1 MLIIE
6 IIYNISMA
14 ILDPKYPKQVVYYH
28 CDVKAITSALDPD
41 DTHYYYKGKYVG
53 TLTMSTKNG
62 QVGIS
67 FKIDEKLLNS

>member
-1 MLIIE
+1 
-6 IIYNISMA
+6 MA
-14 ILDPKYPKQVVYYH
+14 IRDPKYPKQVVYYK

-53 TLTMSTKNG
+53 TLTMSTKAG

-67 FKIDEKLLNS
+67 FSFDEKMINSAVDEEY

>member
-1 MLIIE
+1 
-6 IIYNISMA
+6 MA
-14 ILDPKYPKQVVYYH
+14 ILDPKYDKQVVYYN

-53 TLTMSTKNG
+53 TLTMSTKAG

-67 FKIDEKLLNS
+67 FSFDEKMVDSEIDEEY

>member
-1 MLIIE
+1 
-6 IIYNISMA
+6 MA
-14 ILDPKYPKQVVYYH
+14 IRDPKYDKQVVYYH

-53 TLTMSTKNG
+53 TLTMSTKAG

-67 FKIDEKLLNS
+67 FSFDKKMVDSEIDEGV

>member
-1 MLIIE
+1 
-6 IIYNISMA
+6 MA
-14 ILDPKYPKQVVYYH
+14 IRDPKYPKQVVYYK

-53 TLTMSTKNG
+53 TLTMSTKAG

-67 FKIDEKLLNS
+67 FSFDEKMVDSEIDEEY

>member
-1 MLIIE
+1 
-6 IIYNISMA
+6 MA
-14 ILDPKYPKQVVYYH
+14 ILDPKYPKQIVYYD

-53 TLTMSTKNG
+53 TLTMSTKGG

-67 FKIDEKLLNS
+67 FRLDEKLLSDEGN

>member
-1 MLIIE
+1 
-6 IIYNISMA
+6 MA
-14 ILDPKYPKQVVYYH
+14 ILDPKYPKQVVYYK

-53 TLTMSTKNG
+53 TLRMSTKAG

-67 FKIDEKLLNS
+67 FSFDKKMIDSEIDEGV